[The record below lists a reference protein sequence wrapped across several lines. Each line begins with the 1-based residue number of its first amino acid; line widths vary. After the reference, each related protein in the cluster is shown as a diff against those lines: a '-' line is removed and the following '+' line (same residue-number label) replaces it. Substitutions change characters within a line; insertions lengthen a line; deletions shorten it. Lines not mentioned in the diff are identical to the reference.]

1 MKPQTIST
9 VFIFADPEL
18 LDIAYRGRVILR
30 ALNLC
35 KFYKLNA
42 IAKMINL
49 PKSDTLRLLE
59 ELNKAGLILND
70 PYSDPSGRLLY
81 GIFPAEEDIREY
93 GAQYRV
99 IPVAASK
106 WDPAI
111 HENNE
116 LWRKLHEPDSK

>member
-1 MKPQTIST
+1 MEPNTIST

-18 LDIAYRGRVILR
+18 LDIAYRGRIILR

-70 PYSDPSGRLLY
+70 PYSDPHGSLLY
-81 GIFPAEEDIREY
+81 GIFPTEEDVRKY
-93 GAQYRV
+93 GAPYRV
-99 IPVAASK
+99 KIVSPSHPNGIVRE
-106 WDPAI
+106 D
-111 HENNE
+111 N
-116 LWRKLHEPDSK
+116 DF